1 MIIVAIDGGGDDVD
15 LLSADDQRL
24 LRHDEMMQRASCGD
38 GMSTNTFYELLLQ
51 PHEDPPQTELAIIGG
66 RCVCGGREQRANERK
81 QKKAKEQKSGSKKDL

>member
-1 MIIVAIDGGGDDVD
+1 MLVVAIDGGGDDVD

-51 PHEDPPQTELAIIGG
+51 PHEDPPQTELNNWWSVFG
-66 RCVCGGREQRANERK
+66 VCGGT
-81 QKKAKEQKSGSKKDL
+81 